1 MKFGLNIAFSIIAFA
16 WIVPVNAT
24 PLSGTKS
31 IGPSGNYT
39 SITAA
44 ITDIQTQT
52 LGGALVLELQSNYVS
67 SVETFPLVF
76 SNLGATMVNTVI
88 LRPQSGAVGLSISSA
103 VTTAATVDLNGAS
116 NVTIDGRPGGTG
128 TTSQLTI
135 ANTSTS
141 GVALRFINE
150 AGGNTVCY
158 TALKGVN
165 TSATSG
171 VVVFSTTTGANGND
185 GNTIDK
191 CDIREGAS
199 NPTNC
204 IYAQGT
210 STTTAQ
216 NNSGNTVSNCNILN
230 FSAAAGID
238 AAGVRIE
245 GGNTDWNLIGNSFY
259 QTASRTAV
267 ASIVRCVYLNNTSGN
282 NFTVSNNFIGGA
294 SPSAGGAAWTT
305 TGSFQ
310 PYRFVGIHLNVGTA
324 TPSSLQG
331 NTLKNIVWSSG
342 AGSNTPALW
351 SGVYIQAGSANL
363 GTVTGN
369 IIGSGTG
376 AGSISVT
383 TTGAGTAFGISS
395 DSSGVITIAN
405 GVIGAITVNG
415 SGISASLVG
424 IQVSAGAN
432 TITSNIIGSTV
443 TANSLNAATSS
454 TDTTFPQQVSG
465 IISSSSTSASI
476 TGNTVANLNNNYA
489 ASLSSGHIRG
499 IVTSAG
505 VNTITGNT
513 VRNLSTTCTNTNATT
528 QSVLGISQTSSSVGQ
543 TVSQNIVHSLAN
555 TAAAASV
562 WVTGIYY
569 LGPTTGTN
577 LIARNWVH
585 SLAVSSTTASSV
597 VNGMELTTGV
607 FTAQNNMV
615 RVGINASGTTTAAF
629 GTVRGIYDLGVDS
642 GRNYYHNSVYV
653 GGSQTSGVNNSFA
666 MISSG
671 VSNSRTFQNNIFVNG
686 RSNNGA
692 TGKHYAVQYGGTTV
706 SPTGLTAGTNIL
718 FVSGTDGVLGRYN
731 SIDRTTLASWQS
743 ATGNDTSSAAV
754 NPLFINSNGD
764 STAVDLHLQASNP
777 AEAAALL
784 IAAVM
789 DDFDGQ
795 TRSSLTPTDIG
806 ADAGSFTVSSDVF
819 APLITYVPPIMGPT
833 GNRVLTG
840 FATITDNVGVAGGA
854 SAPRLYFKKS
864 TDADAFGGN
873 TAGDNGWKF
882 VAASNVASPFSFTI
896 DYSLINGGS
905 VSPGDTIQYFVVAQ
919 DAANNLSSTPAGAA
933 SAANPPVQNVS
944 AKPGQGVNSYG
955 IVPTPIGTMTVGPS
969 GNYSTIGAAISSIQ
983 AIGLSGALVLEL
995 QPNYVST
1002 GETFPLV
1009 FSNLGATA
1017 VNTITLRPQSGA
1029 VGLSISSAVTT
1040 AATVDLNGASYVT
1053 IDGRPGGLG
1062 TTSQLSIANTSTSG
1076 VALRFINESS
1086 GNIVR
1091 YTTLKGV
1098 NTSANSG
1105 VVVFSS
1111 TTGANGNDNNTID
1124 NCDIRDGASTPTNCI
1139 YALGS
1144 SASPAQNNSGNTVS
1158 NCNIFNFYTV
1168 TDSVDAAGVL
1178 LNGGNTSWTLTGNS
1192 FYQTASRASVGLSA
1206 TCVRAIYFNN
1216 PSGNNF
1222 MVSGNFIG
1230 GSSVNAG
1237 GTPWTTIGTS
1247 ANYHFVGVQ
1256 LNVATD
1262 LATSVQGNVI
1272 QNIAWSS
1279 GGNNN
1284 VLPGLWNGIH
1294 VQAGTVNIGT
1304 LAGNTIGSSTGTGS
1318 VTVTTSGSGGGPAGI
1333 YSRSSDTVVIAN
1345 NSIGSI
1351 TVNAASASNSISLI
1365 GIQVTSGANTISGN
1379 TIGSATTASSLNAA
1393 TSANSFGYEVT
1404 GILSS
1409 SSSGSV
1415 ITGNTVANLNSNDVA
1430 ADFESQTLGIYTTA
1444 GVNTITGNTIRNIST
1459 LSQNANI
1466 YNAASLIGIMQFSG
1480 SPGQTVSQNVVHS
1493 LGNSAATAAVWV
1505 TGIYYAGTASGTNLV
1520 ARNWIHSLS
1529 VSSTSTASV
1538 LLGIHMDG
1546 GRVNVQNN
1554 MVRMGV
1560 NAGGASTGSGS
1571 VRGIY
1576 DTGFDS
1582 GRNFYHNSVF
1592 VGGTE
1597 TSGSA
1602 STYALSS
1609 DGSGN
1614 LRVFQNNIFV
1624 NARGNSGGT
1633 GKHYAVSYAGTGVN
1647 PTGLT
1652 SGGNILFTSG
1662 SGGVLGRYASADR
1675 STLALW
1681 RNANGQDSTSA
1692 VVDPM
1697 FVNATGD
1704 AAAVNLHLQTSNPA
1718 ESGTTSMSTVTDD
1731 FDGQSRASL
1740 TPVDIGADAG
1750 NFTSSSGDIFAPA
1763 VSFVPLTSGSTS
1775 NRTLT
1780 GFASIT
1786 DNVGVAG
1793 GANAPRLYYK
1803 KSTDADAFVG
1813 NNSSANG
1820 WKFVV
1825 AGNEASPFNFTID
1838 YSLIYGGSV
1847 ITGDTIQYFVV
1858 AQDVANNL
1866 GSSPVGAAFAST
1878 PSVQNVNAK
1887 PVTGVKSY
1895 TIAPVISGTK
1905 TVGAG
1910 GDYPSLGG
1918 VGGLF
1923 AAINSST
1930 VTGNLVISINSDLTE
1945 SGGNALNQFNTNEFP
1960 ANNYSLTIQP
1970 GSGGTKTISGN
1981 VANGLIRLN
1990 GADNVTIDGRFSGA
2004 GRYLTFRNTSTSGS
2018 ASTIL
2023 LVNDASNNTFR
2034 SCIVEGAAQGS
2045 TGAISIS
2052 TGSVTGND
2060 NNLVSD
2066 NQVRDLSTSV
2076 GLPIYAFSSSG
2087 TSDVVANSNNI
2098 FSNNEVFN
2106 FCNIGIL
2113 ISSMGNESWI
2123 ISGNNIYSTTAV
2135 TYSPYGIE
2143 FDGSGTNVISDNY
2156 IHDLKTVQT
2165 QAYGIVFNGA
2175 GNTTITRNRITDF
2188 SGDANMTTVVGIYTA
2203 GNSGSII
2210 NVVNNQITL
2219 IPSATINRTIY
2230 GLLDGGSSG
2239 SVCNAFHNSVLIGG
2253 TASAN
2258 FNSCASLRTGGS
2270 AHTSRNNI
2278 LFNFRSSGTGS
2289 HFAAGSE
2296 ASGGSYSADYN
2307 IYAGSGATQ
2316 ASFMDF
2322 STTGTA
2328 APVGFATWQASIN
2341 GDTHSQAGNPAGNFT
2356 TAMFANAATGDLHL
2370 IPAGNPLVSKTAL
2383 PIAGV
2388 TTDFDGELRGL
2399 IATDIGA
2406 DEIVSTNSNLAM
2418 LSLSAGNL
2426 SPVFSTDILS
2436 YSATVPNSTLSLT
2449 VTPVMADINA
2459 TVTVNGVSAAT
2470 PVALQEGTN
2479 TITILGAAQDISIT
2493 KTYSVMVTRQTA
2505 FQTWA
2510 TMNGVS
2516 TDPTASGGKNLIA
2529 FAFGTLPSSLQLPQG
2544 HRIGNNFTVSFTQP
2558 ANVSGIIYAA
2568 EWSATLMAGSWM
2580 PVSDTGSAGTHTFSV
2595 PVDGNQRMF
2604 IRFKVSMP

>member
-1 MKFGLNIAFSIIAFA
+1 MKFRLNIAFSIIAFA
-16 WIVPVNAT
+16 WIAPVNAT

-76 SNLGATMVNTVI
+76 SNLGATMVNTVV

-116 NVTIDGRPGGTG
+116 NLTIDGRPGGTG

-185 GNTIDK
+185 SNTIDK

-199 NPTNC
+199 TPANC

-230 FSAAAGID
+230 FSAAAGVD

-245 GGNTDWNLIGNSFY
+245 GGNTGWNLTGNSFY

-282 NFTVSNNFIGGA
+282 NFTVSDNFIGGA

-305 TGSFQ
+305 TGSFEI
-310 PYRFVGIHLNVGTA
+310 YRFVGIHLNVGTA
-324 TPSSLQG
+324 APSSLQG
-331 NTLKNIVWSSG
+331 NTIKNIVWSSG
-342 AGSNTPALW
+342 SGDNTPALW

-369 IIGSGTG
+369 IIGSDTGT
-376 AGSISVT
+376 GSISVT
-383 TTGAGTAFGISS
+383 SSGAGTSFGISS
-395 DSSGVITIAN
+395 DSSGAITIAN
-405 GVIGAITVNG
+405 GIIGSITVNG
-415 SGISASLVG
+415 STSTGSLVG
-424 IQVSAGAN
+424 VQVSAGTN
-432 TITSNIIGSTV
+432 TISNNIIGSAV
-443 TANSLNAATSS
+443 TANSLNAATPSS
-454 TDTTFPQQVSG
+454 GITFSQQVTG
-465 IISSSSTSASI
+465 ILSSSSTSTTI
-476 TGNTVANLNNNYA
+476 TDNTVANLNNNYTGNK
-489 ASLSSGHIRG
+489 SSGQIRG
-499 IVTSAG
+499 ILTSAG

-513 VRNLSTTCTNTNATT
+513 VRNLSTTSTNTNATT
-528 QSVLGISQTSSSVGQ
+528 QSVLGISQSSSSAGQ

-585 SLAVSSTTASSV
+585 SLAVSSTTSSSV

-653 GGSQTSGVNNSFA
+653 GGTQSSGVNNSFA
-666 MISSG
+666 MISTG
-671 VSNSRTFQNNIFVNG
+671 VSNARTFQNNIFVNG

-706 SPTGLTAGTNIL
+706 SPTGLTAGTNIF

-731 SIDRTTLASWQS
+731 SIDRTSLASWQS
-743 ATGNDTSSAAV
+743 AIGKDVSSAAV
-754 NPLFINSNGD
+754 DPLFVNATGD
-764 STAVDLHLQASNP
+764 ATLVDMHLQASNP
-777 AEAAALL
+777 AEAAAVLV
-784 IAAVM
+784 AAVT

-795 TRSSLTPTDIG
+795 TRSSLTPADIG

-819 APLITYVPPIMGPT
+819 APLITYAPPISGPT
-833 GNRVLTG
+833 GNRVLAG

-864 TDADAFGGN
+864 TDADVFGGN

-882 VAASNVASPFSFTI
+882 VAASNDASPFSFTI

-919 DAANNLSSTPAGAA
+919 DVANNFSSTPAGAA

-944 AKPGQGVNSYG
+944 AKPGQGVNSYA
-955 IVPTPIGTMTVGPS
+955 IVPTPVGTMTVGPS

-983 AIGLSGALVLEL
+983 AVGLSGALVLEL

-1144 SASPAQNNSGNTVS
+1144 SATPAQNNSGNTVS
-1158 NCNIFNFYTV
+1158 NCNIYNYYTV
-1168 TDSVDAAGVL
+1168 ADSVDAAGVL

-1192 FYQTASRASVGLSA
+1192 FYQTASRASVGLS
-1206 TCVRAIYFNN
+1206 TTYVRAIYLNN

-1230 GSSVNAG
+1230 GSSVKAG
-1237 GTPWTTIGTS
+1237 GTPWTTTGTS
-1247 ANYHFVGVQ
+1247 AYYHFIGVQ
-1256 LNVATD
+1256 LNVAAD
-1262 LATSVQGNVI
+1262 MVTSVQGNVI
-1272 QNIAWSS
+1272 QNIAWNS

-1284 VLPGLWNGIH
+1284 VMPSLWNGIH

-1304 LAGNTIGSSTGTGS
+1304 LAGNTIGSGTGAGS
-1318 VTVTTSGSGGGPAGI
+1318 VTVTTSGAGGGPTGI
-1333 YSRSSDTVVIAN
+1333 YSRSSGTVVIAN

-1409 SSSGSV
+1409 SSTGSV

-1430 ADFESQTLGIYTTA
+1430 ADFESQILGIYTTD
-1444 GVNTITGNTIRNIST
+1444 GVNEITGNTIRNIST
-1459 LSQNANI
+1459 SSQNANI
-1466 YNAASLIGIMQFSG
+1466 YNGASLIGIMQFSG

-1493 LGNSAATAAVWV
+1493 LSNSAATAAVWV
-1505 TGIYYAGTASGTNLV
+1505 TGIYYAAGSGTNLV

-1529 VSSTSTASV
+1529 VSSTSTASA
-1538 LLGIHMDG
+1538 LMGIHMDG

-1560 NAGGASTGSGS
+1560 NASGTSTGSGS

-1592 VGGTE
+1592 IGGTE

-1614 LRVFQNNIFV
+1614 MRVFQNNIFV
-1624 NARGNSGGT
+1624 NARANSGGT

-1681 RNANGQDSTSA
+1681 RNANGQDATSA
-1692 VVDPM
+1692 MVDPM

-1718 ESGTTSMSTVTDD
+1718 ESGTTSISTVTDD
-1731 FDGQSRASL
+1731 FDGQSRAGL
-1740 TPVDIGADAG
+1740 TPVDIGADAA

-1866 GSSPVGAAFAST
+1866 GSSPVGAAFASN

-1970 GSGGTKTISGN
+1970 GSVGTKTITGN

-2034 SCIVEGAAQGS
+2034 NCIVEGAAQGS

-2106 FCNIGIL
+2106 FCGIGIL

-2165 QAYGIVFNGA
+2165 QAYGIVFHGA

-2188 SGDANMTTVVGIYTA
+2188 SGDANMTTVVGIYAA
-2203 GNSGSII
+2203 GNSGSIL

-2219 IPSATINRTIY
+2219 IPSATINRSIY
-2230 GLLDGGSSG
+2230 GLLDGGSTG
-2239 SVCNAFHNSVLIGG
+2239 SVCNVFHNSILIGG

-2258 FNSCASLRTGGS
+2258 FYSCASLRTGAS

-2278 LFNFRSSGTGS
+2278 LFNSRTGGTGS

-2307 IYAGSGATQ
+2307 IYAGIGATQ

-2322 STTGTA
+2322 NTTGTA

-2341 GDTHSQAGNPAGNFT
+2341 GDAHSQAGNPVGNFT
-2356 TAMFANAATGDLHL
+2356 TAMFTNAATGDLHL
-2370 IPAGNPLVSKTAL
+2370 IPAGNPLVSKTGV
-2383 PIAGV
+2383 PIAGI

-2406 DEIVSTNSNLAM
+2406 DEVVSTNANLGA
-2418 LSLSAGNL
+2418 LLLSAGAL
-2426 SPVFSTDILS
+2426 SPVFSASTLS
-2436 YSATVPNSTLSLT
+2436 YNATVSNSTLSLI

-2459 TVTVNGVSAAT
+2459 TVTVNGVNAAT
-2470 PVALQEGTN
+2470 SVVLNEGTN
-2479 TITILGAAQDISIT
+2479 TITILGTAQDVSSS
-2493 KTYSVMVTRQTA
+2493 KTYVLTVTRQTA
-2505 FQTWA
+2505 FQSWA
-2510 TMNGVS
+2510 AINGVS
-2516 TDPTASGGKNLIA
+2516 MDPAANGGQNLIA
-2529 FAFGTLPSSLQLPQG
+2529 FAFGTTPSTPQLPQG
-2544 HRIGNNFTVSFTQP
+2544 HRIGNNFTLNFTQP
-2558 ANVSGIIYAA
+2558 ANVSGISYGA
-2568 EWSATLMAGSWM
+2568 EWSTTLLPGSWA
-2580 PVSDTGSAGTHTFSV
+2580 PVSDTGSASTHIFSV
-2595 PVDGNQRMF
+2595 PVDSNQRMF
-2604 IRFKVSMP
+2604 IRIKVSAP